1 MEMSGLK
8 CLLLN
13 NNKLESVMFIREL
26 PELNTLV
33 LSNNLISSIPDNA
46 FENCKKLR
54 KISLSVWCD
63 WVIGSGHNQLTA
75 FPNVFS
81 ITNLK
86 ELNLNSNRISSI
98 PDRISE
104 LQHLTQLDLGNN
116 LIENVESLQVLAS
129 LPVSSV
135 V

>member
-1 MEMSGLK
+1 MTE
-8 CLLLN
+8 
-13 NNKLESVMFIREL
+13 
-26 PELNTLV
+26 
-33 LSNNLISSIPDNA
+33 
-46 FENCKKLR
+46 
-54 KISLSVWCD
+54 
-63 WVIGSGHNQLTA
+63 

-116 LIENVESLQVLAS
+116 LIESVGSLRVLAS
-129 LPVSSV
+129 LPVCSV
-135 V
+135 IPVSFVVAHQTERCAE